1 MDEEATGG
9 GGRDH
14 LAAPRWT
21 TPYPSRRRIIQDE
34 ESEEEQDEGQES
46 QDKDHE
52 EDEVH
57 KDLEEDHAP
66 FHTRGGTADAT
77 AAAAA
82 ATARA
87 SAAGHGGAMEGTTT
101 LKMHDTLALT
111 RVAEQGAP
119 CVTVARCC
127 CRRCRGAMCPGRLP
141 GRSVRSLVRLVQQ
154 LRFPIQHARRNQ
166 GRDHL
171 RHQLEPALHRG
182 HQALQ

>member
-34 ESEEEQDEGQES
+34 ESEEEQDEGQ
-46 QDKDHE
+46 DKDHE

-66 FHTRGGTADAT
+66 FLTRGGTADAT

-101 LKMHDTLALT
+101 LKMHDTLAMHDT
-111 RVAEQGAP
+111 ATAIW
-119 CVTVARCC
+119 
-127 CRRCRGAMCPGRLP
+127 
-141 GRSVRSLVRLVQQ
+141 SVRC
-154 LRFPIQHARRNQ
+154 HAYF
-166 GRDHL
+166 GVVL
-171 RHQLEPALHRG
+171 L
-182 HQALQ
+182 